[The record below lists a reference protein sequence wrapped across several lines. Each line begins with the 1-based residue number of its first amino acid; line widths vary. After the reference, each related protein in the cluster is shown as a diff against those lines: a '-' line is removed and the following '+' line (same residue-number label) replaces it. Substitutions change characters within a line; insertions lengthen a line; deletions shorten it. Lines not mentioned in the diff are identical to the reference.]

1 MRIQSPGNRAASAV
15 WFAAWGGVL
24 ALATSVPAANAAE
37 RYWPPVADPP
47 TGAVHY
53 GQWVWADLVTLDVA
67 RAAEFYASLFGWTYE
82 TYGPEDDDQQS
93 YTLIFSKG
101 VPIGGMVFSERHARS
116 SRPQARWVGVVSVVD
131 VDAAARTASQK
142 GGKVLV
148 APMDTSPR
156 GRTALLADPE
166 GAAFAVLRSA
176 TGDPDDYLAE
186 PGEWLWFELWADD
199 VAAMGAFYKALAGY
213 ETATGAT
220 AAERGSGIH
229 LTTKGVPRAGILPK
243 PARVAST
250 WIPYVR
256 VGNVADT
263 VAKARAAGGRIVI
276 EPTSARGTT
285 VALLV
290 DPTGAPLAL
299 AEWPG
304 SGEER

>member
-24 ALATSVPAANAAE
+24 ALAMSVPAADAAE

-47 TGAVHY
+47 TGVFHA
-53 GQWVWADLVTLDVA
+53 GKWVWADLVTLDVA
-67 RAAEFYASLFGWTYE
+67 RAAEFYGSLFGWTYE
-82 TYGPEDDDQQS
+82 TYGPDDDDQQS

-101 VPIGGMVFSERHARS
+101 VPIGGMVFSERHAQS

-131 VDAAARTASQK
+131 VDATAKTASAN

-148 APMDTSPR
+148 APMNTSPR

-166 GAAFAVLRSA
+166 GAAFAVLRSS
-176 TGDPDDYLAE
+176 TGDPEDYLAE

-199 VAAMGAFYKALAGY
+199 VQSMGAFYKSLAGY
-213 ETATGAT
+213 EIATGST
-220 AAERGSGIH
+220 TSERGGIH
-229 LTTKGVPRAGILPK
+229 LTAGGFPRAGILPK
-243 PARVAST
+243 PAKVAST
-250 WIPYVR
+250 WVPYVR
-256 VGNVADT
+256 VVNVADT

-290 DPTGAPLAL
+290 DPTGAPLAV

-304 SGEER
+304 SGEGR

>member
-1 MRIQSPGNRAASAV
+1 M
-15 WFAAWGGVL
+15 
-24 ALATSVPAANAAE
+24 PAATAAE
-37 RYWPPVADPP
+37 RYWPPIADPP
-47 TGAVHY
+47 TGAVHA

-82 TYGPEDDDQQS
+82 TYGPEDDDEQS

-116 SRPQARWVGVVSVVD
+116 SRPQARWIGIVSVGD
-131 VDAAARTASQK
+131 VDAAAKTASAN
-142 GGKVLV
+142 GGRVLV
-148 APMDTSPR
+148 APMNTSPR

-176 TGDPDDYLAE
+176 TGDPEDYLAE

-213 ETATGAT
+213 ETATGST
-220 AAERGSGIH
+220 AGDRGTGIH
-229 LTTKGVPRAGILPK
+229 LTTSGLPRAGILPK
-243 PARVAST
+243 PARVESA
-250 WIPYVR
+250 WVPYVR
-256 VGNVADT
+256 VTNVADT

-290 DPTGAPLAL
+290 DPTGAPLAI
-299 AEWPG
+299 AEWPDAT
-304 SGEER
+304 EKQ